1 VPHTADACR
10 QQGREL
16 VRIDSLANCCTAR
29 VKFSPS
35 VVGRSVG
42 ASNENY
48 EKKTGDL
55 VRPQIFLNAAVPLLS
70 RDVVCRQGE
79 TQKVGPRS
87 FAKYGNGY
95 ICYLFIYFGRVY
107 FSY

>member
-1 VPHTADACR
+1 LLHRACKILSI
-10 QQGREL
+10 GR
-16 VRIDSLANCCTAR
+16 
-29 VKFSPS
+29 
-35 VVGRSVG
+35 RSVG
-42 ASNENY
+42 ASNENC

-87 FAKYGNGY
+87 FAKCGNGF
-95 ICYLFIYFGRVY
+95 ICYLFILDEFI
-107 FSY
+107 FQIDAKHLNTFFK